1 MAKLTRSGLVY
12 GVMNANATL
21 PMEEVLQLIVDADA
35 VSGLPGKCCDLKR
48 AKAYYVD
55 AVKKGLANGVGPT
68 KTARAPR
75 SAAPKD
81 SSKDSSKAEKAPK
94 APKLIKPKLD
104 VSGIADRKPVTDK
117 TVEEI
122 ADIKAK
128 NLARLRAVGRKHYA
142 NQADGR
148 EGGFSK
154 KEAKEARDYVSAVTN
169 DLDSFKVPEFLSM
182 SEVKALV

>member
-35 VSGLPGKCCDLKR
+35 KSGLPGKACDLKR

-55 AVKKGLANGVGPT
+55 AVKKGLADGVGPT

-75 SAAPKD
+75 TAKAAAPK
-81 SSKDSSKAEKAPK
+81 AAK

-104 VSGIADRKPVTDK
+104 LSGIKDPKPVTDK
-117 TVEEI
+117 TAEEI

-128 NLARLRAVGRKHYA
+128 NMARLRAAGASWFPLKRQVA
-142 NQADGR
+142 NGKV
-148 EGGFSK
+148 GGFSK

>member
-1 MAKLTRSGLVY
+1 
-12 GVMNANATL
+12 
-21 PMEEVLQLIVDADA
+21 MEEVLQLIVDADA
-35 VSGLPGKCCDLKR
+35 ASGLPGKCCDLKR

-75 SAAPKD
+75 TAKAAAP
-81 SSKDSSKAEKAPK
+81 KAPK